1 MNCSRVIGEWA
12 STPMCTHPHTLTH
25 KHIFPDPKGRKRDT
39 NGTTAWTLTIGQQSW
54 WSPSLTS
61 VTQLLLFLLL
71 PPRPPLALC
80 DWLFIYFF
88 TLISSLRVATS
99 SLSLFCPLCHPS
111 FFPASP
117 SAWRLSIHLSAPH
130 LSNSLTGLSLSSLR
144 AVIDG
149 GVIVS
154 SSPALK
160 LFLQVSTTSPF
171 KTPREFT
178 VDSEELFLKA
188 LKPGIPICFGCFKQS
203 KCAWWDFKLFFKFK
217 TILTSALELYSV
229 ILN

>member
-1 MNCSRVIGEWA
+1 
-12 STPMCTHPHTLTH
+12 MCTHTHTH
-25 KHIFPDPKGRKRDT
+25 KHIFPGPKGRKRDT
-39 NGTTAWTLTIGQQSW
+39 NGATAWTLTIGQQSW

-61 VTQLLLFLLL
+61 VTQLLLFLPFSSPL
-71 PPRPPLALC
+71 RPPLVT
-80 DWLFIYFF
+80 DSLFIS
-88 TLISSLRVATS
+88 LPSSRHLVRAATS

-111 FFPASP
+111 FFPPSP

-203 KCAWWDFKLFFKFK
+203 KCAWWDFKLFLKFK
-217 TILTSALELYSV
+217 IILTSALELYSV

>member
-1 MNCSRVIGEWA
+1 MKPISHFC
-12 STPMCTHPHTLTH
+12 HP
-25 KHIFPDPKGRKRDT
+25 IAPIP
-39 NGTTAWTLTIGQQSW
+39 
-54 WSPSLTS
+54 P
-61 VTQLLLFLLL
+61 L
-71 PPRPPLALC
+71 PPLWGHHSLC
-80 DWLFIYFF
+80 VTDSLFIS
-88 TLISSLRVATS
+88 LPSSRHLVRAATS

-111 FFPASP
+111 FFPPSP